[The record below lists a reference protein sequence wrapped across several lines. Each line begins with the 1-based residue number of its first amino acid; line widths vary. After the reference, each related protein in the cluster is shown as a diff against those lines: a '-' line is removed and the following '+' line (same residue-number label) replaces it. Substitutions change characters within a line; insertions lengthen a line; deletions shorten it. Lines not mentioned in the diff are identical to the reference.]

1 MGRRGVRIFSIVRNF
16 LSSIVNKEFLIFLFF
31 LIVSG
36 LFWLVITM
44 TETYERE
51 FSVPLRLVNVPKD
64 VVVTSEV
71 DDTIKV
77 AVRDKGYILLAY
89 KYNLT
94 SKPISIDYRHHAQKD
109 EKGTVSTSE
118 LQKLIYQQM
127 YKPSRIIGMKPDR
140 LVFYFTRGKSKT
152 VPLRLNGKIV
162 TGQSHYVSK
171 IVFSP
176 ERVDVY
182 ARKSLLDSIHYAFTE
197 NMIISN
203 LTDTVEVPRAHGSF
217 HDGVGGRVG
226 EVARVGLRID
236 LSHARR
242 KGNLGAALSEQ
253 GAVGFER
260 TRIALQVLRVVELC
274 GVQENAN
281 DSDIVLSH

>member
-94 SKPISIDYRHHAQKD
+94 SKPISIDYRHYAQKD
-109 EKGTVSTSE
+109 QKGTVSTRE
-118 LQKLIYQQM
+118 LQKLN
-127 YKPSRIIGMKPDR
+127 YKQ
-140 LVFYFTRGKSKT
+140 T
-152 VPLRLNGKIV
+152 
-162 TGQSHYVSK
+162 
-171 IVFSP
+171 
-176 ERVDVY
+176 
-182 ARKSLLDSIHYAFTE
+182 
-197 NMIISN
+197 
-203 LTDTVEVPRAHGSF
+203 
-217 HDGVGGRVG
+217 
-226 EVARVGLRID
+226 
-236 LSHARR
+236 
-242 KGNLGAALSEQ
+242 
-253 GAVGFER
+253 
-260 TRIALQVLRVVELC
+260 
-274 GVQENAN
+274 
-281 DSDIVLSH
+281 